1 MASARQ
7 GTRVTLAE
15 YWAMDTLEGLWEL
28 ADGELY
34 EMPPLSIEHQQ
45 LIGLLYH
52 IMQAYLDAATP
63 QLGIALLGVG
73 VAMSEFLSPVPD
85 LVFVRAGR
93 ENILRRNY
101 IDGIPDLL
109 VEVLSTDR
117 RRDLVMKRGWYA
129 EAGVPEYWIIDPVNE
144 TITVLELS
152 GGEYVE
158 GAVLGRNDTLT
169 TATIPGFALSLE
181 QLFGDPVR
189 EQIRNR

>member
-1 MASARQ
+1 MASARP

-34 EMPPLSIEHQQ
+34 EMPPPSIEHQQ

-52 IMQAYLDAATP
+52 TMQAYLDAATP